1 MIDLLTALEIEAKY
15 LKWLEVS
22 AAASRLAAHNAYD
35 TRRVFMQLWVALNP
49 EYLDTRRERSL

>member
-1 MIDLLTALEIEAKY
+1 MINLLTALEIEAKY

-35 TRRVFMQLWVALNP
+35 TRRVFMQIWIALNP
-49 EYLDTRRERSL
+49 EYVRSL

>member
-1 MIDLLTALEIEAKY
+1 MIDPIDIEAKY

-22 AAASRLAAHNAYD
+22 AAASRLAAYNAYD

-49 EYLDTRRERSL
+49 EYVRSL